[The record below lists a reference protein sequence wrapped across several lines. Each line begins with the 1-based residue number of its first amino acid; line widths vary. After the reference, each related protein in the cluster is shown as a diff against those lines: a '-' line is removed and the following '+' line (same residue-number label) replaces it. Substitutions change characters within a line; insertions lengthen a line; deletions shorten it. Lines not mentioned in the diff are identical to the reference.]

1 MALPRFPVEGGCQC
15 GAVRYRL
22 KASPLTVYNCHCKD
36 CQRFSGAAW
45 SMSMFVG
52 DEDFEVLSGQTV
64 RYERK
69 ADSGNVIA
77 MHFCAHCH
85 GLLWSTNPVLPGI
98 KVARA
103 GTLDNMD
110 WAEPIGNIWTDSKA
124 AWVKIDSA
132 LLNFQKGAVD
142 RTPLFDAWTRH
153 HHPSAPG

>member
-1 MALPRFPVEGGCQC
+1 MALPKFPVEGGCQC

-36 CQRFSGAAW
+36 CQRFSGAPW
-45 SMSMFVG
+45 SMSMFVR
-52 DEDFEVLSGQTV
+52 DEDFEVMSGQTA
-64 RYERK
+64 RYDRK

-77 MHFCAHCH
+77 MNFCTHCH
-85 GLLWSTNPVLPGI
+85 GLLWSNNPKLSRI

-124 AWVKIDSA
+124 AWVKIDPELVNFSKQA
-132 LLNFQKGAVD
+132 LD

-153 HHPSAPG
+153 NQD

>member
-1 MALPRFPVEGGCQC
+1 MPKFPVEGGCQC

-22 KASPLTVYNCHCKD
+22 KASPLTVYNCHCKH

-45 SMSMFVG
+45 SMSMIVR

-64 RYERK
+64 RYDRK
-69 ADSGNVIA
+69 ADSDNVIA
-77 MHFCAHCH
+77 MNFCAHCH
-85 GLLWSTNPVLPGI
+85 GWLWNDPARPGI

-124 AWVKIDSA
+124 A
-132 LLNFQKGAVD
+132 
-142 RTPLFDAWTRH
+142 
-153 HHPSAPG
+153 